1 MHEVT
6 SGGEGDFLMR
16 RFWRGRVA
24 SAALSI
30 AILTIVVPVLAG
42 CGPGDTAQR
51 SGSTIGERA
60 GVATGWQ
67 TLWESDADQN
77 ADYAGVQSTGATWTT
92 LDIDWNHIQD
102 NGPNTWKW
110 NLATDRAL
118 LAASAHHLQVIGI
131 AGYSPPWARRADCP
145 PGELHC
151 FPQNASDYGRFLGA
165 AAARYGSRATDPRL
179 RGTVEVWS
187 LWNEPN
193 HRPYS
198 MPKPDPVKYAA
209 MVKSAYAAI
218 KAADPE
224 ATVLTGGTAP
234 APDAA
239 DGTDYQQT
247 TWLQMLYDN
256 GAAGSFDGV
265 ANHPYA
271 YPFSP
276 LTDKEWNAYR
286 QTEYLHDIM
295 AAHGDAAK
303 KVWGT
308 EMGAPTGTQAKDVTE
323 SEQAQHVRDYFTG
336 WWNGRFRSFTGPL
349 IWFRLRDEGTN
360 PADQNFGLLHRDRSE
375 KPAFAAFR
383 AVMGEPAG

>member
-1 MHEVT
+1 MP
-6 SGGEGDFLMR
+6 

-30 AILTIVVPVLAG
+30 ATLTVIVPVLAG
-42 CGPGDTAQR
+42 CSPAGHVQS

-77 ADYAGVQSTGATWTT
+77 ADFAGVQAAGATWTT
-92 LDIDWNHIQD
+92 LDIDWNSIQD
-102 NGPNTWKW
+102 GGPSTWKW
-110 NLATDRAL
+110 NIATDRAV
-118 LAASAHHLQVIGI
+118 LAAAAHHIQVVGI
-131 AGYSPPWARRADCP
+131 AGYSPTWARRSDCP
-145 PGELHC
+145 SGELHC

-165 AAARYGSRATDPRL
+165 AAARYGSRSTDARL

-193 HRPYS
+193 HQPYS
-198 MPKPDPVKYAA
+198 MPKPDPIKYAA

-218 KAADPE
+218 KAADPD

-239 DGTDYQQT
+239 DGTEYKQT
-247 TWLQMLYDN
+247 TWLQLLYDN
-256 GAAGSFDGV
+256 GAGGSFDGV
-265 ANHPYA
+265 AMHPYA
-271 YPFSP
+271 YPYYV

-286 QTEYLHDIM
+286 QAEFIHNIM
-295 AAHGDAAK
+295 AAHGDGAK

-308 EMGAPTGTQAKDVTE
+308 EMGAPTGTEAKDLTE
-323 SEQAQHVRDYFTG
+323 AGQAQQVRDYYQG

-349 IWFRLRDEGTN
+349 IWFRLRDEVSN
-360 PADQNFGLLHRDRSE
+360 PAAQNFGLLRLDRSA
-375 KPAFAAFR
+375 KPAYAVFR
-383 AVMGEPAG
+383 GLMGLNAG